1 MAIYSYVSYTPENE
15 TLWNTVPSLTL
26 SCEENTLPSNITIN
40 SITLNIG
47 IYGKGTG
54 SSSFRAR
61 MNYCAV
67 KYNGNTICSK
77 DEITESNKT
86 TTVSAIAEL
95 KDFDP
100 TLTITFYNLNYKI
113 TNTLNTITVLT
124 QGCAPDISNGTT
136 IRSIRAEIFYTPNY
150 TDAPDSVESNGYLS
164 DYPFAGEPNTTDY
177 GILTV
182 EGTIESSTFNY
193 TAPTNNNYGISEP
206 YKLVYST
213 NNSSSANYTLIG
225 DFNNCK
231 NQYFSPLSKGLRF
244 GTTYYYRI
252 LAKSSIHNGF
262 IKSDYA
268 SVIYKSNI
276 TINNIS
282 FSPKYATPA
291 GTKILINIDVSGVEG
306 ASFTYKIKGNN
317 LEEQIINQ
325 STELTLYP
333 GNYIITVT
341 DNYGGSATNTISIST
356 LDNFNIIVDDKTIIS
371 NRDTTSIEQGLVK
384 NIDRLEPTG
393 YIGST
398 QTPSIPYE
406 VKCHYGESIDDLTY
420 GEINIG
426 TAPYFIDIDV
436 GELVSDIA
444 NNGLWYNFEI
454 TGSYTTNGIEQT
466 KTVTYGPF
474 KYPKQLTD
482 LTTSN
487 YNIYNNNF
495 TSNNEYVSYNIY
507 NDKVYLTLTYPQN
520 GTEEYSKIN
529 KVNVYVAY
537 SEKENIDMSYLLIN
551 EFNAT
556 SLTSDQFEVN
566 IKDIV
571 PYNNYFKL
579 YLELV
584 TLTGEK
590 KYIEIDK
597 STISPYD
604 RLKRTFLPYFDNN
617 IITSNL
623 PKTIAV
629 KNINTNLI
637 LTIPTIY
644 SINNIDGTDIN
655 SIKILLSK
663 IIFRLSI
670 NDSSYDSPILL
681 SNWDSFYYDSS
692 KKSLILSIS
701 PSSLLTMISN
711 SGVDTTENTS
721 YNAKIVFQPRD
732 FFGNTTEQIFL
743 VNSTNERKGEYI
755 IFSLGVKP
763 VLSSTS
769 SNYALKAKIPYSSDV
784 IFNITN
790 TANEYK
796 NMVNPKDILYLTFP
810 AATDDNG
817 NDSGTA
823 GNHGDIIGYK
833 IKIQESANTSFNTE
847 EEYFKDFDILT
858 VDNSNLKY
866 DNSTGLYTYSYI
878 IPDRQYSSFAKFA
891 ICAYDTTNL
900 ESNYYI
906 YEPII
911 ILGKIN
917 YGAAAITNYKKNKTQ
932 DSSPN
937 YNLTLKISD
946 IGGNT
951 FDNKSYNYSTYPNLE
966 RNITGNVNDSR
977 DVKFSLYYHTENNSN
992 FIKYGKEL
1000 TYNINNTENTY
1011 TSYDN
1016 TIIYSS
1022 LIDTPI
1028 NFLNIDFSNTEV
1040 NLNNKNYFKFVIEVQ
1055 NGFDNNGNKTY
1066 TTIETDTFIIFPVTP
1081 VMYFGKNAA
1090 GINTQ
1095 ELDNDKVLRIAT
1107 IEQEKS
1113 LFQIDS
1119 FDEQSSVIFNLVS
1132 KIIEGITISDED

>member
-1 MAIYSYVSYTPENE
+1 MATAYYTTNNAPDSNLRDGVTFTVSGSEIPN
-15 TLWNTVPSLTL
+15 NS
-26 SCEENTLPSNITIN
+26 IIN
-40 SITLNIG
+40 SITIDFSV
-47 IYGKGTG
+47 IVKGL
-54 SSSFRAR
+54 A
-61 MNYCAV
+61 M
-67 KYNGNTICSK
+67 
-77 DEITESNKT
+77 NKT
-86 TTVSAIAEL
+86 ARVILTNCIVSDGL
-95 KDFDP
+95 KNLVEINGSKNSPLADKTDYEPLNFSYSP
-100 TLTITFYNLNYKI
+100 VLKNNTLTSNINSLTVTLTGQAPELPSSQPAYLQPNVSININY
-113 TNTLNTITVLT
+113 
-124 QGCAPDISNGTT
+124 
-136 IRSIRAEIFYTPNY
+136 EPNY
-150 TDAPDSVESNGYLS
+150 TKAPDSVPDNGNINN
-164 DYPFAGEPNTTDY
+164 YPVAGAPNDNELDY
-177 GILTV
+177 GELTI
-182 EGTIESSTFNY
+182 EGTIDSSRFNY
-193 TAPTNNNYGISEP
+193 TAPKFYGVSDP
-206 YKLVYST
+206 YYLVYIIPDVST
-213 NNSSSANYTLIG
+213 VNYTKIG
-225 DFNNCK
+225 KFTSNS
-231 NQYFSPLSKGLRF
+231 QTFSPSNNGMKTGIK
-244 GTTYYYRI
+244 YSYCM
-252 LAKSSIHNGF
+252 LAYSSIHNGYIRSNF
-262 IKSDYA
+262 YEKT
-268 SVIYKSNI
+268 YKSKPI
-276 TINNIS
+276 INSIS
-282 FSPKYATPA
+282 YEPKYATPT

-317 LEEQIINQ
+317 LEEQNINQ

-333 GNYIITVT
+333 GNYTITVT
-341 DNYGGSATNTISIST
+341 DNYGGSATNTINIST

-371 NRDTTSIEQGLVK
+371 NRDTTSVEQGLVK

-398 QTPSIPYE
+398 QTPSIQYK
-406 VKCHYGESIDDLTY
+406 VKCHYGELIDDLTY

-426 TAPYFIDIDV
+426 TAPYFVDIDV

-590 KYIEIDK
+590 KYLEIDK

-655 SIKILLSK
+655 SIRILLSK

-670 NDSSYDSPILL
+670 NDSNYDSPILP
-681 SNWDSFYYDSS
+681 SNWDSFNYDSS

-763 VLSSTS
+763 VLSGTS

-784 IFNITN
+784 IFNITT

-810 AATDDNG
+810 AATDENG
-817 NDSGTA
+817 NDNGVS
-823 GNHGDIIGYK
+823 GNHGDIVGYK

-878 IPDRQYSSFAKFA
+878 IPDRQYSSFVKFA

-917 YGAAAITNYKKNKTQ
+917 YGAAAITNYKKNKTE

-977 DVKFSLYYHTENNSN
+977 DIKFSLYYHTEDNSN

-1016 TIIYSS
+1016 TITYSS

-1040 NLNNKNYFKFVIEVQ
+1040 NLDNKNYFKFVIEVQ

>member
-1 MAIYSYVSYTPENE
+1 MAKYYYGASIPENG
-15 TLWNTVPSLTL
+15 TLWKNIPSLNL
-26 SCEENTLPSNITIN
+26 SCLESTLPSNITIN
-40 SITLNIG
+40 SIVLNIN
-47 IYGKGTG
+47 IYGIKT
-54 SSSFRAR
+54 SSKIYRAR

-67 KYNGNTICSK
+67 KYNGNIICS
-77 DEITESNKT
+77 EGETTEPTET
-86 TTVSAIAEL
+86 TTVPAIAEV

-100 TLTITFYNLNYKI
+100 TLTITFSNLNYKI
-113 TNTLNTITVLT
+113 TDTLNTITVLT
-124 QGCAPDISNGTT
+124 QGCAPDITNGTT
-136 IRSIRAEIFYTPNY
+136 INHIEADIYYTPNY
-150 TDAPDSVESNGYLS
+150 TDAPDFVIKDGYLS
-164 DYPFAGEPNTTDY
+164 DYPFAGEPNTEDY
-177 GILTV
+177 GSLTV
-182 EGTIESSTFNY
+182 NGSIESSTFNY
-193 TAPTNNNYGISEP
+193 TAPNNYGISDS
-206 YKLVYST
+206 YVLVYST
-213 NNSSSANYTLIG
+213 NDSPYTNYTVIG
-225 DFNNCK
+225 EFTNY
-231 NQYFSPLSKGLRF
+231 QGTFSPLAKGLTF

-252 LAKSSIHNGF
+252 LAKSSVHNGF
-262 IKSDYA
+262 VKSGCA
-268 SVIYKSNI
+268 SAIYKSNI

-282 FSPKYATPA
+282 FSPKYATPT
-291 GTKILINIDVSGVEG
+291 GTKILINIDASGVEG

-341 DNYGGSATNTISIST
+341 DNYGGSTTNTITIST

-384 NIDRLEPTG
+384 NINRLEPTG

-398 QTPSIPYE
+398 QIPSISYK
-406 VKCHYGESIDDLTY
+406 VKCRYGESIDDLTY
-420 GEINIG
+420 GEVNIG

-571 PYNNYFKL
+571 PYSNYFKL

-629 KNINTNLI
+629 KNINANLI

-655 SIKILLSK
+655 SIRILLSK

-681 SNWDSFYYDSS
+681 SNCDSFYYDSS

-721 YNAKIVFQPRD
+721 YNAKIVFQPKD

-784 IFNITN
+784 IFNITTN

-810 AATDDNG
+810 AATDENG
-817 NDSGTA
+817 NDNGTS
-823 GNHGDIIGYK
+823 GNHGDIVGYK

-847 EEYFKDFDILT
+847 EEYFKNFDILT

-878 IPDRQYSSFAKFA
+878 IPDRQYSSFVKFA

-900 ESNYYI
+900 ESNYFI

-917 YGAAAITNYKKNKTQ
+917 YGAAAITNYKKNKTE

-977 DVKFSLYYHTENNSN
+977 DVKFSLYYHTEDNSN
-992 FIKYGKEL
+992 FIKYSKEL

-1016 TIIYSS
+1016 TITYSS

>member
-1 MAIYSYVSYTPENE
+1 MNVTYNISNPGSGNWRDGTTFTATGE
-15 TLWNTVPSLTL
+15 TIPSNSTI
-26 SCEENTLPSNITIN
+26 NNITIRYIINVDSNGTYTKQFKAVLTDYRIELGNINLSLDKTASDPISEYYDYEPIQALEYVYVNNRITLDVNSIRITLTGQAPNISYPAYITPN
-40 SITLNIG
+40 SIT
-47 IYGKGTG
+47 
-54 SSSFRAR
+54 
-61 MNYCAV
+61 
-67 KYNGNTICSK
+67 
-77 DEITESNKT
+77 
-86 TTVSAIAEL
+86 
-95 KDFDP
+95 
-100 TLTITFYNLNYKI
+100 
-113 TNTLNTITVLT
+113 
-124 QGCAPDISNGTT
+124 ISY
-136 IRSIRAEIFYTPNY
+136 EPYY
-150 TDAPDSVESNGYLS
+150 TDAPDFVLHSGYL
-164 DYPFAGEPNTTDY
+164 DQYPFAGEPNSREF
-177 GILTV
+177 GELTV
-182 EGTIESSTFNY
+182 NGTFESSNFVY
-193 TAPTNNNYGISEP
+193 TAPSNYGINSS
-206 YKLVYST
+206 YVLVYST
-213 NNSSSANYTLIG
+213 SSDSNGEYTTIKEFG
-225 DFNNCK
+225 EPVGS
-231 NQYFSPLSKGLRF
+231 FSPSEILETGI
-244 GTTYYYRI
+244 TYYYRI
-252 LAKSSIHNGF
+252 LAKSSIHNGY
-262 IKSDYA
+262 IKSNYV
-268 SVIYKSNI
+268 SKKYISNPK
-276 TINNIS
+276 INNILYE
-282 FSPKYATPA
+282 PKYATSS
-291 GTKILINIDVSGVEG
+291 GQEISLQIQTDGDNSNLI
-306 ASFTYKIKGNN
+306 YKIEGPEIGTQEISSTCN
-317 LEEQIINQ
+317 II
-325 STELTLYP
+325 LYP
-333 GNYIITVT
+333 GEYTVIVENTDGGSTNQKITISSLEDFNIVT
-341 DNYGGSATNTISIST
+341 DN
-356 LDNFNIIVDDKTIIS
+356 KTIIS
-371 NRDTTSIEQGLVK
+371 NKDTTIIEQGLVK

-398 QTPSIPYE
+398 QTPSIQYE
-406 VKCHYGESIDDLTY
+406 VKCHYGESANDLTY

-426 TAPYFIDIDV
+426 TAPYFVDIDV

-482 LTTSN
+482 LTTNN

-590 KYIEIDK
+590 KYLEIDR

-655 SIKILLSK
+655 SIRILLSK

-670 NDSSYDSPILL
+670 NDSSYDSPILP

-711 SGVDTTENTS
+711 SGVDTIENTS

-763 VLSSTS
+763 VLSSMS

-784 IFNITN
+784 IFNITTN

-810 AATDDNG
+810 AATDENG
-817 NDSGTA
+817 NDNGTS
-823 GNHGDIIGYK
+823 GNHGDIVGYK
-833 IKIQESANTSFNTE
+833 IKIQESTNTSFNVE

-858 VDNSNLKY
+858 VDNNNLKY

-878 IPDRQYSSFAKFA
+878 IPDREYSSFVKFA

-917 YGAAAITNYKKNKTQ
+917 YGAAAITNYKKNKTE

-977 DVKFSLYYHTENNSN
+977 NVKFSLYYHTEDNSN

-1000 TYNINNTENTY
+1000 TYNINNTENIY

-1016 TIIYSS
+1016 TITYSS

-1040 NLNNKNYFKFVIEVQ
+1040 NLDNKNYFKFVIEVQ

>member
-1 MAIYSYVSYTPENE
+1 MNVTYNISNSGSGNWRDGTTFTATGE
-15 TLWNTVPSLTL
+15 TIPSNSTI
-26 SCEENTLPSNITIN
+26 NNITIRYVINVDSNGTYSKQFKAVLTDYRIELGNINLSLDKTASDPISEYYDYEPIQALEYVYVNNRITSDVNSISITLTGQAPNISDPAYITPN
-40 SITLNIG
+40 SIT
-47 IYGKGTG
+47 
-54 SSSFRAR
+54 
-61 MNYCAV
+61 
-67 KYNGNTICSK
+67 
-77 DEITESNKT
+77 
-86 TTVSAIAEL
+86 
-95 KDFDP
+95 
-100 TLTITFYNLNYKI
+100 
-113 TNTLNTITVLT
+113 
-124 QGCAPDISNGTT
+124 ISY
-136 IRSIRAEIFYTPNY
+136 EPYY
-150 TDAPDSVESNGYLS
+150 TDAPDDVLRTSTL
-164 DYPFAGEPNTTDY
+164 DLYPFAGEPKTKEY
-177 GILTV
+177 GSLAIN
-182 EGTIESSTFNY
+182 GTIESSSFHY
-193 TAPTNNNYGISEP
+193 TAPSNYGISDA
-206 YKLVYST
+206 YVLVYST
-213 NNSSSANYTLIG
+213 NDSPYTNYTVIKEFPNSEG
-225 DFNNCK
+225 T
-231 NQYFSPLSKGLRF
+231 FSPLENGLTF

-262 IKSDYA
+262 IKSGCA
-268 SVIYKSNI
+268 SAIYKSNI

-282 FSPKYATPA
+282 FSPKYATPT
-291 GTKILINIDVSGVEG
+291 GTKILINIDVSGVGG

-333 GNYIITVT
+333 GNYTITIT
-341 DNYGGSATNTISIST
+341 DNYGGSTTNTITIST
-356 LDNFNIIVDDKTIIS
+356 LDNFNIVVDDKTIIS

-398 QTPSIPYE
+398 QTPSIQYE
-406 VKCHYGESIDDLTY
+406 VKCHYGESVNDLTY

-426 TAPYFIDIDV
+426 TAPYFIDIDA

-454 TGSYTTNGIEQT
+454 TGSYTTNGVEQT

-487 YNIYNNNF
+487 YNIYNSNF

-537 SEKENIDMSYLLIN
+537 SEKENIDMPYLLIN
-551 EFNAT
+551 EFNTT

-590 KYIEIDK
+590 KYTEIDK

-604 RLKRTFLPYFDNN
+604 RLKRTFLPYFDNDT
-617 IITSNL
+617 ITSNL

-637 LTIPTIY
+637 LTIPTIH

-655 SIKILLSK
+655 SIRILLSK

-670 NDSSYDSPILL
+670 NDSSYDSPILP

-721 YNAKIVFQPRD
+721 YNAQIVFQPRD

-784 IFNITN
+784 IFNIAT
-790 TANEYK
+790 TVNEYK

-810 AATDDNG
+810 AATDENG
-817 NDSGTA
+817 NDNGTS
-823 GNHGDIIGYK
+823 GNHGDIVGYK
-833 IKIQESANTSFNTE
+833 IKIQERTNTSFNVE

-878 IPDRQYSSFAKFA
+878 IPDREYSSFAKFA

-917 YGAAAITNYKKNKTQ
+917 YGAAAITNYKKNKTE

-946 IGGNT
+946 IGGNN
-951 FDNKSYNYSTYPNLE
+951 FNNKSYNYSTYPNLE

-977 DVKFSLYYHTENNSN
+977 DVKFSLYYHTEDNSN
-992 FIKYGKEL
+992 FIKYDKEL
-1000 TYNINNTENTY
+1000 TYNINNTESTY
-1011 TSYDN
+1011 ISYDN
-1016 TIIYSS
+1016 TITYSS

-1040 NLNNKNYFKFVIEVQ
+1040 NLDNKNYFKFVIEVQ